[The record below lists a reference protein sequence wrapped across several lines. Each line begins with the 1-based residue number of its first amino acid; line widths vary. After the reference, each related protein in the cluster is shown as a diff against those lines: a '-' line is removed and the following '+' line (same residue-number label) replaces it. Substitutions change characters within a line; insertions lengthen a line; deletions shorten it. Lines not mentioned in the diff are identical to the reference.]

1 VHAVDGCLACDTRD
15 GRVAVPGGVV
25 WEGRDW
31 LADHCLGP
39 FPAGSL
45 VLKARRHVESLPEL
59 ADDEAAALGPAIREL
74 SAAMV
79 RGLPCERV
87 YVGAWVDLPP
97 LHVHFVLEPRFA
109 AEQGVNA
116 WELQAQRRRSDASDP
131 CEAAAAAARIRA
143 AL

>member
-1 VHAVDGCLACDTRD
+1 MTSVAGCLACDTRD
-15 GRVAVPGGVV
+15 GRIDVPGGTV
-25 WEGRDW
+25 WEGAHW

-59 ADDEAAALGPAIREL
+59 SDAEAAALGPAIRGL

-109 AEQGVNA
+109 DEAGRNA
-116 WELQAQRRRSDASDP
+116 WELQAERRRGRPPDA
-131 CEAAAAAARIRA
+131 EAAAAAAAHVRA

>member
-1 VHAVDGCLACDTRD
+1 
-15 GRVAVPGGVV
+15 V
-25 WEGRDW
+25 WEGPRW

-39 FPAGSL
+39 FPPGSL

-59 ADDEAAALGPAIREL
+59 TDAEVAELGPAMREL

-109 AEQGVNA
+109 SEAGTNA
-116 WELQAQRRRSDASDP
+116 WELQARRRRGPTPSAD
-131 CEAAAAAARIRA
+131 EAAAAAARIRA